1 MATDMPKANENT
13 ETTSGES
20 SNADQRPV
28 IEIIDA
34 SADTV
39 DHVEVPVMVQT
50 TFVDADDRGGVPAE
64 AVLVDQPETESAGKV
79 SAEPESHFDSD
90 QPPVRRNTVGK
101 KPAIKRH
108 VSAEPADIP
117 EQQIS
122 DSVADEVEV
131 SEDARTETS
140 EAQAKPSKAK
150 TKPAKVKAKAKPAKA
165 QPADSEVRLE
175 VSESE
180 TEQSAEEKP
189 CEFRALGLRD
199 DVFES
204 IQHFGYKTPTPIQKQ
219 TVEYV
224 LAGRDVIGS
233 AETGSGKT
241 AAFAWPLLS
250 NIDLKKKLP
259 QILVVAP
266 TRELAIQVTMA
277 FEKYG
282 RSMKGLS
289 CVTVYGGQ
297 SYEPQLRALRRGV
310 QVVVGTPGRLMD
322 HVNKGSLRLDNIRA
336 VVLDEAD
343 EMLRMGFINDVE
355 WILEQVPKPRQ
366 ILTFSATMPEPIQR
380 IAREHLNDPKHI
392 SIKSESRT
400 ADSIEQK
407 FLVVPQRQK
416 MEALTRILE
425 TEPTDGIIVF
435 TKTKTTAIV
444 LSEQLALAGYPTAA
458 LHGDIAQNHRERS
471 VNQLKSGKVSI
482 LVATDVAARGLDVSR
497 VSHVINYDF
506 PHDTEAYIH
515 RIGRTGRAGRDGNAI
530 LFVEPREKSKFGR
543 LEYATGQAIKPY
555 EYRSVKEVNALRV
568 SKFRDKIE
576 AALGDKQM
584 DFYRQLTQEFV
595 ADKEIAI
602 EDVAAAVAILAQGDT
617 PLLLQAMRTPK
628 ASKFERGNDRKGR
641 ESRGR
646 REDLD
651 RQTWRVEVGKTH
663 NVGPGNLVGAIAN
676 EAGLDNG
683 EIGKI
688 KLFDNFSLV
697 DLPSDLPTDIVQLL
711 SEISVGGQR
720 LRLRKWEDR
729 APRHSKSPSKRNN
742 GGTKFANS
750 RNDVSNGYERRK
762 SNEQR
767 FSRNKPAGGG
777 KPSGTSAEQGDQSRS
792 KTNGGSTSTA
802 KPRGKSK
809 PRATEARKYV
819 KVRGK
824 RKGK

>member
-1 MATDMPKANENT
+1 MATDTRNPSDNSDS
-13 ETTSGES
+13 TSGDES
-20 SNADQRPV
+20 FVDQRPV

-34 SADTV
+34 AADTAATA
-39 DHVEVPVMVQT
+39 DVPVMVQT
-50 TFVDADDRGGVPAE
+50 TFVDADDSEADHAE
-64 AVLVDQPETESAGKV
+64 AATVTHPETEPVGEV
-79 SAEPESHFDSD
+79 SAETESSSED
-90 QPPVRRNTVGK
+90 QPPVRRNSVGK

-108 VSAEPADIP
+108 IAAETDVIADAP
-117 EQQIS
+117 EQQLDAVS
-122 DSVADEVEV
+122 EVAEV
-131 SEDARTETS
+131 SEDAQVES
-140 EAQAKPSKAK
+140 PKAK
-150 TKPAKVKAKAKPAKA
+150 EKPTKVKAKSPKDEPASPEVQMEA
-165 QPADSEVRLE
+165 ADPTASSSE
-175 VSESE
+175 
-180 TEQSAEEKP
+180 EQE

-250 NIDLKKKLP
+250 NIDLKKKQP

-322 HVNKGSLRLDNIRA
+322 HMKKGSLRMNNIRA

-555 EYRSVKEVNALRV
+555 EYRSVKEVNELRV
-568 SKFRDKIE
+568 TKFREKIE
-576 AALGDKQM
+576 SALGDKQM
-584 DFYRQLTQEFV
+584 DFFRQLTQEFV
-595 ADKEIAI
+595 TDKEVAI

-617 PLLLQAMRTPK
+617 PLLLEAMRTPK
-628 ASKFERGNDRKGR
+628 AAKFERGKDKKGR

-711 SEISVGGQR
+711 SDISVGGQR

-729 APRHSKSPSKRNN
+729 PPRYSKSPSKSNN
-742 GGTKFANS
+742 GGTKFAKS

-767 FSRNKPAGGG
+767 FSKSKPASGGKSSGKPAG
-777 KPSGTSAEQGDQSRS
+777 QGDQSRPKS
-792 KTNGGSTSTA
+792 NAGSTSTV
-802 KPRGKSK
+802 KPRGKSNSGS
-809 PRATEARKYV
+809 AEARKYV